1 LLLVSRGVVEAAH
14 KHKKEEF
21 GLGRVK
27 ERFHAA
33 PSDNASEIATDILN
47 AVQQF
52 LGKSPDDNDVTA
64 LALVRASA
72 ARSVASA

>member
-1 LLLVSRGVVEAAH
+1 
-14 KHKKEEF
+14 
-21 GLGRVK
+21 VK